1 LPRNNPQPTNHH
13 RRTTMPT
20 IHTIAGY
27 NHAVLTADEFQAQ
40 GTTAGAIMSIAE
52 HLSAHGQPILAA
64 TVRDVARDVAH
75 ATGQSLAVPGA
86 VNDARMQARRAA
98 NDNRHGKTYGK
109 PRAGRKQ
116 ERRAA

>member
-1 LPRNNPQPTNHH
+1 
-13 RRTTMPT
+13 MPT
-20 IHTIAGY
+20 TITIAGY

-64 TVRDVARDVAH
+64 TVREVAREVARI
-75 ATGQSLAVPGA
+75 TGQRLAVPGA
-86 VNDARMQARRAA
+86 EYNAREFARYKRRHAPKA
-98 NDNRHGKTYGK
+98 HNDNARQHGK

-116 ERRAA
+116 ERRVA